1 MEENRAVYQHL
12 LTKAAR
18 RGGGFLLLIDPDRAP
33 AEQYLAL
40 AEASESCGVD
50 AIMVGT
56 SFMLDASFPEAVRQ
70 IKSRTRVP
78 VIIFPGSFAQINPH
92 ADAILFSSLLSGRNP
107 TYLIDEQVRGAPLV
121 KRYGLESIPTGYLLV
136 ESGPLTS
143 VQYISNTNPI
153 PRNKPDIAC
162 AHALAAQYLGMKLVY
177 LEAGSGAEM
186 SVPEDMVGVCAEY
199 LDIPLVVGGGLRRP
213 EECRSRI
220 EAGASFVVV
229 GTGMEDDPQF
239 TYLRELTAAVHI
251 RDSVIA

>member
-1 MEENRAVYQHL
+1 VEDSGAVYRHL
-12 LTKAAR
+12 VTRADR
-18 RGGGFLLLIDPDRAP
+18 RGGGFMLLIDPDRAP
-33 AEQYLAL
+33 AGQYLAL

-70 IKSRTRVP
+70 IKARTRVP

-107 TYLIDEQVRGAPLV
+107 TYLIDEQVKGAPLV
-121 KRYGLESIPTGYLLV
+121 HRYDLEAIPTGYLLV

-143 VQYISNTNPI
+143 VQFISNTNPI

-186 SVPEDMVGVCAEY
+186 PVPEEMTAVCSEY
-199 LDIPLVVGGGLRRP
+199 LEIPLVVGGGLRSP
-213 EECRSRI
+213 EECRNRV
-220 EAGASFVVV
+220 EAGASLVVV
-229 GTGMEDDPQF
+229 GTGLEDDPQF
-239 TYLRELTAAVHI
+239 TYLRELTAAVHT
-251 RDSVIA
+251 RDSVTI